1 MSISG
6 NLQTMELSEVLQWLG
21 HTAKTGVLV
30 LGNGLVEKRIIFL
43 RGDVVMTASTDPK
56 EYLGHFL
63 VSHGLIDEVTLAKA
77 MKMQDENKMLLGKI
91 LVTMGAIEE
100 AELDRMLRLKL
111 EESVYEIF
119 TWPAGDFRF
128 IDEDLDE
135 GSIIPLNFNVNALA
149 LEGARRADEW
159 SRLREAIPSK
169 DCVAVAVAPL
179 VADEDDAVARRVL
192 DLVDDDR
199 TVEEIALHAH
209 ASEFQVYRVIAMQ
222 VEPGNLKLVRPRY
235 LAAEGAPAAGASPAA
250 APDGGPD
257 LDSNG
262 LLGKAETL
270 LKKNDFER
278 AIGHFRA
285 ALNLDPHN
293 ETIRTRVR
301 EVEADVERRLQSEGL
316 SPDSVPRLLRS
327 MEELAALEIT
337 PHEGFILSRV
347 NGTYDIQTILKIS
360 PMPAI
365 SALLVFRRLR
375 SAGHISLGAN
385 GDA

>member
-6 NLQTMELSEVLQWLG
+6 NLQTMELAEVLQWLG

-30 LGNGLVEKRIIFL
+30 LSNGRVEKRIMFL

-63 VSHGLIDEVTLAKA
+63 VSHGLIDEVALAKA

-91 LVTMGAIEE
+91 LVTMGAIQES
-100 AELDRMLRLKL
+100 ELDRMLRLKL

-135 GSIIPLNFNVNALA
+135 TSIIPLNFNVNALA
-149 LEGARRADEW
+149 LEGSRRADEW
-159 SRLREAIPSK
+159 NELRAAIPSK
-169 DCVAVAVAPL
+169 DYVAVAVGPL
-179 VADEDDAVARRVL
+179 MSEQDDAVAKRIL
-192 DLVDDDR
+192 TLVDDDR

-209 ASEFQVYRVIAMQ
+209 ASEFQVYRVLAGQ
-222 VEPGNLKLVRPRY
+222 VDPGNLKLVRPRY
-235 LAAEGAPAAGASPAA
+235 VTTEGAPAANG
-250 APDGGPD
+250 DTE

-262 LLGKAETL
+262 LLSKAEKL
-270 LKKNDFER
+270 LKNDDYEQ

-293 ETIRTRVR
+293 ESIRTRVG
-301 EVEADVERRLQSEGL
+301 EVEAEIEKRLRGEGL
-316 SPDSVPRLLRS
+316 DPGSVPRLLRS
-327 MEELAALEIT
+327 MEELAALDIS

-365 SALLVFRRLR
+365 NALLVFRRLLTG
-375 SAGHISLGAN
+375 GHIALGSAD
-385 GDA
+385 GSA

>member
-30 LGNGLVEKRIIFL
+30 LGNGLVEKRIIFI
-43 RGDVVMTASTDPK
+43 RGEVVMTASTDPK

-77 MKMQDENKMLLGKI
+77 IRMQDDNKMLLGKI
-91 LVTMGAIEE
+91 LVTIGAIEE
-100 AELDRMLRLKL
+100 RQLDHMLRLKL

-119 TWPAGDFRF
+119 TWPSGDFRF

-135 GSIIPLNFNVNALA
+135 SSIIPLNFNVNALA

-159 SRLREAIPSK
+159 QRLREAIPSK
-169 DCVAVAVAPL
+169 HCVAVATGSLTAPEGDTVA
-179 VADEDDAVARRVL
+179 ERVL
-192 DLVDDDR
+192 ALVNDDR

-209 ASEFQVYRVIAMQ
+209 ASEFQVYRVLASQ
-222 VEPGNLKLVRPRY
+222 AEPGHLKLVRPRLLEGEGKAPSSSQSELDSGGL
-235 LAAEGAPAAGASPAA
+235 LARAEELL
-250 APDGGPD
+250 DGG
-257 LDSNG
+257 
-262 LLGKAETL
+262 
-270 LKKNDFER
+270 DFEQ

-293 ETIRTRVR
+293 EGVRSRTAT
-301 EVEADVERRLQSEGL
+301 VENEIEQRLRAEGL
-316 SPDSVPRLLRS
+316 KPDAIPRLKHT
-327 MEELAALEIT
+327 MEELAKLQIS

-360 PMPAI
+360 PMPSI
-365 SALLVFRRLR
+365 NALLVFRSLR
-375 SAGHISLGAN
+375 TAGHIDLARPQ
-385 GDA
+385 